1 MGGGGGGGGG
11 GDGRD
16 ATRRFLVVANYRTF
30 QVISSWPDGGAVVRH
45 ARTTCVVRRNQGDQ
59 QAPTDFWDPKFN
71 SNFDVE
77 I

>member
-1 MGGGGGGGGG
+1 MEGEEGAEMGG
-11 GDGRD
+11 
-16 ATRRFLVVANYRTF
+16 TRPEGFVVANYRTF

-45 ARTTCVVRRNQGDQ
+45 ARVQHVVRRNQGDQ
-59 QAPTDFWDPKFN
+59 EAPTDFRDPKFN